1 MTRDTNRRGVS
12 RCFLLPH
19 ACWGSLTLH
28 STAPASLEIVEWV
41 KTDVSLMFFFL
52 IELET
57 LGTLCWKEKGISC
70 ILGVCV
76 SADTRYYNRTPPP
89 VATHLCVAKCSY
101 KHCYGLHQRMY
112 MRCRWCRCKGLQQ
125 HKNIRW

>member
-1 MTRDTNRRGVS
+1 MARDTHTRHLA
-12 RCFLLPH
+12 LLPH

-52 IELET
+52 IERET
-57 LGTLCWKEKGISC
+57 LGTLCWKEKGMSC

-76 SADTRYYNRTPPP
+76 SADTRYMQDVVNSYCSLMLFYQHLSPHTLGYNSLVLLPF
-89 VATHLCVAKCSY
+89 HNFY
-101 KHCYGLHQRMY
+101 HGLS
-112 MRCRWCRCKGLQQ
+112 L
-125 HKNIRW
+125 I